1 MKILFLIKS
10 LAIPGGGAERILTLI
25 GTALARRGHEVIL
38 LTFDAEGSRD
48 FYAVGADVKRLRL
61 GAGDARRRSGL
72 IATTVRLAGIR
83 KMARSLRPDVA
94 VGFMHSAY
102 VPLALALAGTGIR
115 VIGSERTSYEHYRR
129 NPAQRAL
136 VRIILPLIQAMTVN
150 SEAIRG
156 GFPTPWA
163 RKMLVIPNPVEPAK
177 ELADPIGGTEKL
189 LLSVGGLRK
198 EKDHS
203 TLIAAFAK
211 IAPRYPDWRLRL
223 VGDGACRDALERQ
236 ISLLGMDT
244 RVSLVG
250 ALKDVEGEYSRAQLF
265 VLPSL
270 YESFPNCLAEALA
283 HGLPAIGFADC
294 PGTNQL
300 IVPGINGALA
310 EGVDRVESL
319 ASAMGALMKSSRRR
333 ASLGIAAPASVKGY
347 SLPAIADL
355 WENLLVSV
363 KERRATTTSS

>member
-1 MKILFLIKS
+1 
-10 LAIPGGGAERILTLI
+10 
-25 GTALARRGHEVIL
+25 
-38 LTFDAEGSRD
+38 
-48 FYAVGADVKRLRL
+48 
-61 GAGDARRRSGL
+61 
-72 IATTVRLAGIR
+72 
-83 KMARSLRPDVA
+83 
-94 VGFMHSAY
+94 
-102 VPLALALAGTGIR
+102 
-115 VIGSERTSYEHYRR
+115 
-129 NPAQRAL
+129 
-136 VRIILPLIQAMTVN
+136 MTVN